1 MASKMVRIH
10 RGGPSRRGLEARAI
24 PRHRQL
30 PKPLH
35 ANDANDANDRI
46 GKLTLS
52 PMSPAPDTGFGD
64 LGPRLPATPGD

>member
-24 PRHRQL
+24 PRHGQL
-30 PKPLH
+30 PKLLH
-35 ANDANDANDRI
+35 ANDRI
-46 GKLTLS
+46 GKLTLP